1 MAILYN
7 TSDLTILENVMHSQ
21 VKESIFEKKMDSQVK
36 ENILKNLI
44 YSQVRE
50 TILERSNGFSCKE
63 NNYIPKVPNIVRHT
77 KARIY
82 IIHTRWWN
90 VLLCPARLEPLTEM
104 TNIK

>member
-50 TILERSNGFSCKE
+50 TILERSNGFLCKE
-63 NNYIPKVPNIVRHT
+63 NNYIPKVPNIVRYIYEGSYLHYSHT
-77 KARIY
+77 LVECASLSRPFGAIN
-82 IIHTRWWN
+82 RDD
-90 VLLCPARLEPLTEM
+90 
-104 TNIK
+104 